1 MLRSTFVTFETDNT
15 LSKSEL
21 LTEMA
26 KTITSGY
33 DYAIEC
39 DNRVLGRL
47 DFRRSLVSGLPSP
60 RRDGWTRERQSLS
73 VT

>member
-39 DNRVLGRL
+39 DNRVLG
-47 DFRRSLVSGLPSP
+47 
-60 RRDGWTRERQSLS
+60 QSS
-73 VT
+73 QTS